1 MNPRI
6 KDERGVALVIVLT
19 VVALLTI
26 TVMEFTYN
34 VQLDHRRTRNAVN
47 AMQAKLL
54 ARSGINLAEAF
65 LAQDIEEKFDAFTE
79 DWAIALNDFCSGIQ
93 VEPTMLLRCGWQD
106 ESGKININMTRPKG
120 PPRAEMGD
128 APARPDQVLTNALFH
143 ILHREDAYNEDTQ
156 EKLRAYWAADYENQ
170 SSNEEQ
176 KSAPDFGSLED
187 FAALFEIAPGKLNR
201 LRRFL
206 TAQSNRRVNRI
217 NVNTAPK
224 EVLYAILVGDFDEA
238 GGREAMDQLLAE
250 REEAAYEDMGQVKA
264 IVSSLDT
271 SVRAAIENGILSVNS
286 KCFRLEA
293 SALTNVDPTSQLEG
307 AEGADG
313 ELIDAP
319 RPVPTGIGQ
328 TLNEL
333 VCRTKKLNSNQ
344 GGGRS
349 TTNQNQNQG
358 QQFVWT
364 FKRLDWQK
372 EAGAR
377 LFREPVHD
385 PLDLDD
391 ESDEDGSGLSGED
404 DDEFSDR
411 F

>member
-1 MNPRI
+1 VNTRV
-6 KDERGVALVIVLT
+6 KDERGVALLIVLT
-19 VVALLTI
+19 VVALLMI
-26 TVMEFTYN
+26 TVMEFAYN
-34 VQLDHRRTRNAVN
+34 VQLDHRRTRNAVD
-47 AMQAKLL
+47 AMQARLL
-54 ARSGINLAEAF
+54 ARSGLNLAEAF
-65 LAQDIEEKFDAFTE
+65 LIQDQEDKFDAFSE
-79 DWAIALNDFCSGIQ
+79 DWALALDEFCTGIPI
-93 VEPTMLLRCGWQD
+93 EPTMKLRCGWRD

-156 EKLRAYWAADYENQ
+156 KRLQAYWAADYENQ
-170 SSNEEQ
+170 TTNEEK

-187 FAALFEIAPGKLNR
+187 FAALFQIAPAKLNK

-217 NVNTAPK
+217 NVNTAPE
-224 EVLYAILVGDFDEA
+224 EVLYAIFVGDFNEA
-238 GGREAMDQLLAE
+238 GGEAVLQQILDE
-250 REEAAYEDMGQVKA
+250 RREAAYEDMGQVKA

-271 SVRAAIENGILSVNS
+271 SVRAAIENGILSVSS

-307 AEGADG
+307 EVG

-319 RPVPTGIGQ
+319 PPVPTGIGQ

-333 VCRTKKLNSNQ
+333 VCRTKKLNPNQ

-349 TTNQNQNQG
+349 NTNQNQD

-364 FKRLDWQK
+364 LKRLDWQK

-377 LFREPVHD
+377 LFREPLNDALD
-385 PLDLDD
+385 PDD
-391 ESDEDGSGLSGED
+391 ETDEDSTGLTGEE
-404 DDEFSDR
+404 DDEF
-411 F
+411 